1 MGLGGEMGSRPR
13 PRVSLGRGGPVL
25 CPLQTPVIALVG
37 NDACWSQIA
46 REQVALLGS
55 NVACG
60 LEYLG
65 EHCPPRLF
73 VPRFGD
79 TRVTPCHFRVD

>member
-1 MGLGGEMGSRPR
+1 M
-13 PRVSLGRGGPVL
+13 L
-25 CPLQTPVIALVG
+25 CPLQTPIIALVG
-37 NDACWSQIA
+37 NDACWSQIS

-65 EHCPPRLF
+65 EHCPLHF
-73 VPRFGD
+73 VPRSGD
-79 TRVTPCHFRVD
+79 TCVTPHVILGWVEPCLVA

>member
-1 MGLGGEMGSRPR
+1 MRSCHRPG
-13 PRVSLGRGGPVL
+13 VSPGRGGPVL
-25 CPLQTPVIALVG
+25 CALQTPVIALVG
-37 NDACWSQIA
+37 NDACWSQIS

-65 EHCPPRLF
+65 EYCPP
-73 VPRFGD
+73 PA
-79 TRVTPCHFRVD
+79 

>member
-1 MGLGGEMGSRPR
+1 M
-13 PRVSLGRGGPVL
+13 L

-37 NDACWSQIA
+37 NDACWSQIS

-65 EHCPPRLF
+65 EYCPPLF
-73 VPRFGD
+73 VPRFG
-79 TRVTPCHFRVD
+79 VDPMSS

>member
-1 MGLGGEMGSRPR
+1 M
-13 PRVSLGRGGPVL
+13 L

-37 NDACWSQIA
+37 NDACWSQIS

-65 EHCPPRLF
+65 EHCPPPHFVTRL
-73 VPRFGD
+73 GD
-79 TRVTPCHFRVD
+79 TWVTPGHPGVD

>member
-1 MGLGGEMGSRPR
+1 MGANGVLALSQGVTGGTVALSF
-13 PRVSLGRGGPVL
+13 V
-25 CPLQTPVIALVG
+25 PLQTPVIALVG
-37 NDACWSQIA
+37 NDACWSQIS

-65 EHCPPRLF
+65 ERCVPCF

-79 TRVTPCHFRVD
+79 TRVTPCHPRVG